1 MSSWFVRV
9 FVLLTM
15 SSFLAACGSSA
26 PKNPIP
32 SSVGQ
37 FNAANEALVLFNAYI
52 DDGDGDR
59 DMVKVYWQ
67 KEGTPQN
74 QYNLYSTKVD
84 TDRPFTHRLQPGRY
98 VFIMISA
105 DILARPQEPLPIFT
119 FDPARHIQLTPI
131 DVKAGDVIYVG
142 NLLVRNLCC
151 GKTLLGRIP
160 ASSNVSLSIVDRS
173 DKAREA
179 LRQYYP
185 AQVDSLETRLIEVL
199 Q

>member
-1 MSSWFVRV
+1 MSSSFVRV
-9 FVLLTM
+9 CILLTA
-15 SSFLAACGSSA
+15 SFFLIACGSSA
-26 PKNPIP
+26 PRNPIP
-32 SSVGQ
+32 SPVGQ
-37 FNAANEALVLFNAYI
+37 FNQANEALVLFSAYI

-67 KEGTPQN
+67 KEGTTQN
-74 QYNLYSTKVD
+74 QYNLYSTKGD

-105 DILARPQEPLPIFT
+105 DILAQPQEPLPIFT

-151 GKTLLGRIP
+151 GQTLLGRIP
-160 ASSNVSLSIVDRS
+160 ARSDVSLSIVDRT

-179 LRQYYP
+179 LQKFYP

-199 Q
+199 R